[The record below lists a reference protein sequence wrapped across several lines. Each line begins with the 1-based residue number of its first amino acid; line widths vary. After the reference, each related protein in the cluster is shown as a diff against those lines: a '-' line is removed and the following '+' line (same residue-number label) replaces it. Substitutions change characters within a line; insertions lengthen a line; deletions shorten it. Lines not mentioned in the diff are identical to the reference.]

1 MIAADYAILM
11 VMGVAAA
18 IAAGSFSVI
27 AGYLFERGLADRNAP
42 VPNILGLY
50 KTYMR
55 HTKAKTGRIGGAFW
69 IHSGSMGIFISTGV
83 VYTIVRFVLPRL
95 F

>member
-1 MIAADYAILM
+1 VIAADYAILM

-27 AGYLFERGLADRNAP
+27 AGYLFDRGLADRNAT
-42 VPNILGLY
+42 VPDILGLY

-69 IHSGSMGIFISTGV
+69 VHSASASIFIFTGV
-83 VYTIVRFVLPRL
+83 VYTIVRFVLPR
-95 F
+95 FF